1 MNRRLLRTG
10 ALAAALALAATTVA
24 CRSKPADEQ
33 TLRDAGI
40 TTITT
45 TTTTTTTGASTS
57 APSSTSRSAPDEDG
71 PSTTDARRTTST
83 SATSTSTTVD
93 DTDPSLPAQ
102 LTGDVAAA
110 CAALGKVVDLDAQ
123 SRRARPTSLEE
134 IHAQLRATWPPT
146 REAYTEVIAA
156 VGADTPFGREFQN
169 LRDNTDALTQAYL
182 RAATL
187 DEAQEVTTTY
197 AEQVGEA
204 AGSTFALND
213 PVKASCGFP
222 LSAQLG

>member
-1 MNRRLLRTG
+1 MTRRPLRASAIAVT
-10 ALAAALALAATTVA
+10 AVLALAATAGA

-40 TTITT
+40 TTTTAGATT
-45 TTTTTTTGASTS
+45 TAPSTS
-57 APSSTSRSAPDEDG
+57 TSTTSEPDEDG
-71 PSTTDARRTTST
+71 PPTTAPRRTTST
-83 SATSTSTTVD
+83 TGSTSSTTD
-93 DTDPSLPAQ
+93 DTDTSLPAQ

-110 CAALGKVVDLDAQ
+110 CAALRKVVDLDAQ
-123 SRRARPTSLEE
+123 TRRARPTSLAD
-134 IHAQLRATWPPT
+134 IQAQLRATWPPT

-169 LRDNTDALTQAYL
+169 LRDNTDALTQGYL
-182 RAATL
+182 RATTL
-187 DEAQEVTTTY
+187 TEAEEVTSTY

-222 LSAQLG
+222 LSSQLG